1 MLNKKMLVVVAA
13 VACAGLAGC
22 ENTAQGVKEDAKEN
36 KAAAEQQA
44 AETKAATAD
53 ERAAIKDDAH
63 DAGAAMKEG
72 ARDAGDALK
81 DAGHEVGKAA
91 DKAGD
96 AIAGAAHDAGH
107 AAANMAGT
115 RTAEIKTALM
125 ADKSVDAS
133 HIDVDSDGDTKTVT
147 LKGTVPSAA
156 QKASAERIARAKA
169 NGYKVR
175 NTLTVR

>member
-1 MLNKKMLVVVAA
+1 MLYKKKMLVVVAA
-13 VACAGLAGC
+13 AACAGLAGC

-63 DAGAAMKEG
+63 DAGAAIKEG
-72 ARDAGDALK
+72 ASDVGGALK

-91 DKAGD
+91 NKAGD
-96 AIAGAAHDAGH
+96 AIAGGAKDAGN
-107 AAANMAGT
+107 AVAGGSQT
-115 RTAEIKTALM
+115 LDIKTALM
-125 ADKSVDAS
+125 ADKAVDAS
-133 HIDVDSDGDTKTVT
+133 HIDVDTDGATKTVT
-147 LKGTVPSAA
+147 LKGRVPSAA
-156 QKASAERIARAKA
+156 QKAAAERIARAHA

-175 NTLTVR
+175 NTLTVG